1 MNEVREYVD
10 SGGRSPFA
18 DWFNGLEAASAIKV
32 RVALERMELGNMS
45 GVKGVGRGVLE
56 RRIHFGPGL
65 RIYFGRDEDAL
76 IILLAG
82 GTKRRQQ
89 VDISR
94 AQDLWLDYRRRKQE
108 GSY

>member
-10 SGGRSPFA
+10 SRGRSLFA
-18 DWFNGLEAASAIKV
+18 DWFNGLEAIAAAKV
-32 RVALERMELGNMS
+32 TVAVKRMELGNLS

-65 RIYFGRDEDAL
+65 RIYFGRDGDAL

-94 AQDLWLDYRRRKQE
+94 TQDLWLDYRRRKQE